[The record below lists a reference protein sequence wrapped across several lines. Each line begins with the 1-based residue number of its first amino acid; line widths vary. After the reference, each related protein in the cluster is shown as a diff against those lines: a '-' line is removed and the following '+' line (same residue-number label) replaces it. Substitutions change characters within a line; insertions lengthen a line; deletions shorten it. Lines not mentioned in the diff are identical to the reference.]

1 MTTTEYHI
9 GYAYPTS
16 PIAQRIAASTSRHGG
31 SRDIYRQ
38 GCYYYSGP
46 DDDLVAFGSVAD
58 AEEHARSTGLQPDRW
73 SIDHPANAK
82 FRRDYA

>member
-1 MTTTEYHI
+1 MAEYHI

-16 PIAQRIAASTSRHGG
+16 PAARRVASRTSHHAG
-31 SRDIYRQ
+31 SRDIYRT

-46 DDDLVAFGSVAD
+46 DDVLLAFGTATA
-58 AEEHARSTGLQPDRW
+58 AEEHASTTGLQPDRW